1 MFAGA
6 LRSAAK
12 PQLRPR
18 LALWRARPGGMHCS
32 RPASTKP
39 WSGLSPSAT
48 SLRVSNPIREIV
60 DQLDL
65 DKINPDKEMIPL
77 SIGDPSRFG
86 NMDTD
91 RSVSSVVIANVHAG
105 MHNGYPPAD
114 GFLESRQA
122 VADLYTTEDDPI
134 DANDVML
141 TSGCSH
147 ALQLS
152 IEVLCNPGD
161 VLLVPNPGFPLYKTI
176 ADYLG
181 VEVTHHHSH
190 HSTPNSPRHTAQ
202 CIPPC
207 NYCARPSRH
216 VLCFHRARPSR
227 RLTVVS
233 GGLVSAVGLGVQPA
247 AAEWVGGRP
256 AAAAGSDREGWPEG
270 KGLASE
276 QPVQSVR
283 QRVHQGDK
291 LTQLSRRAAN
301 GIIGR

>member
-181 VEVTHHHSH
+181 VEVTHHSAPPLPPQYTKQSKTHC
-190 HSTPNSPRHTAQ
+190 TVHTAVQ
-202 CIPPC
+202 LLRPPEPAC
-207 NYCARPSRH
+207 S
-216 VLCFHRARPSR
+216 VLP
-227 RLTVVS
+227 
-233 GGLVSAVGLGVQPA
+233 
-247 AAEWVGGRP
+247 
-256 AAAAGSDREGWPEG
+256 
-270 KGLASE
+270 
-276 QPVQSVR
+276 
-283 QRVHQGDK
+283 
-291 LTQLSRRAAN
+291 
-301 GIIGR
+301 